1 MLNSVSYQTDL
12 GSSLGQD
19 EDAKKSVK
27 RKKSPIRNMPDSKL
41 AILQKYSVVFKEI
54 KIDKIKSAP
63 ILIPKHILLN
73 KIEQCYDKQFELLM
87 KVKSKQ
93 VLNLPNIVYKV
104 TKAQSNNNLNFFI
117 QSLSNLVYSAD
128 KYADSPEIMWF
139 LKFIDAPPQNLQYLF
154 WLYIRQHFKII
165 TYTNFIASNKGSKGH
180 DKLLM
185 KYQTAENI
193 LAQAFYSD
201 GLAHGKLLKHIQSK
215 FTKKEKVN
223 YYKFLVECCSV
234 NLNYR
239 DIAMMEQLI
248 ALYTIKQREELADS
262 QMEMDQVQF
271 GDNDDWEKSGMMGEQ
286 QGSYNNQRSQL
297 EEIEANAEQGGGNGG
312 QQAVTVNL
320 ADLDVHEQLILKNS
334 IRRDKKDKALQG
346 LIKNELRNYV
356 NKLITNF
363 IKKNDIAL
371 ENIGRSMQ
379 IASKQL
385 YNKLFY
391 LCTVLFVNE
400 REKFFKLLRKDI
412 QSDEDTLDFWNQ
424 LNDHYDSLKS
434 LNVDNPSI
442 AKDFLTRIFENET
455 VSREILFY
463 LNFHFKNDYDIV
475 NYHVDFELKEEE

>member
-1 MLNSVSYQTDL
+1 MLNSISYQTDF
-12 GSSLGQD
+12 GSSLGG
-19 EDAKKSVK
+19 EGEAKKETK
-27 RKKSPIRNMPDSKL
+27 RKKSPIRNMPQNKL
-41 AILQKYSVVFKEI
+41 NILLKYSVVFKEI

-201 GLAHGKLLKHIQSK
+201 GLAHGKLLKALQAK
-215 FTKKEKVN
+215 FNRKEKVN
-223 YYKFLVECCSV
+223 YYLFMVECCSV

-248 ALYTIKQREELADS
+248 ALYTIKHRDELGGS
-262 QMEMDQVQF
+262 QMEIDQIQL
-271 GDNDDWEKSGMMGEQ
+271 GDDGEAWEQSGMMAGEQ
-286 QGSYNNQRSQL
+286 GEFNQQSRL
-297 EEIEANAEQGGGNGG
+297 DEIEANAEAQGGG
-312 QQAVTVNL
+312 QQQVTVNL
-320 ADLDVHEQLILKNS
+320 ADLDVHEQLLLKNN
-334 IRRDKKDKALQG
+334 IRRDKKDKALQA

-424 LNDHYDSLKS
+424 LNDHYDSLKN

>member
-1 MLNSVSYQTDL
+1 
-12 GSSLGQD
+12 
-19 EDAKKSVK
+19 
-27 RKKSPIRNMPDSKL
+27 
-41 AILQKYSVVFKEI
+41 
-54 KIDKIKSAP
+54 
-63 ILIPKHILLN
+63 
-73 KIEQCYDKQFELLM
+73 
-87 KVKSKQ
+87 
-93 VLNLPNIVYKV
+93 
-104 TKAQSNNNLNFFI
+104 
-117 QSLSNLVYSAD
+117 
-128 KYADSPEIMWF
+128 
-139 LKFIDAPPQNLQYLF
+139 
-154 WLYIRQHFKII
+154 
-165 TYTNFIASNKGSKGH
+165 
-180 DKLLM
+180 
-185 KYQTAENI
+185 
-193 LAQAFYSD
+193 
-201 GLAHGKLLKHIQSK
+201 
-215 FTKKEKVN
+215 
-223 YYKFLVECCSV
+223 
-234 NLNYR
+234 
-239 DIAMMEQLI
+239 
-248 ALYTIKQREELADS
+248 
-262 QMEMDQVQF
+262 MEMDQVQF